1 MDHWL
6 RCNDIVI
13 TWLQNTMSVDIKSST
28 LYAETAHQLWKELE
42 QRLAQQ
48 NAPRIYEVKQG
59 IATIMQNQDTVS
71 MYYSKLKTLLDEL
84 MNYESIPNCTC
95 GGLKTIVDNHE
106 RDWVMKFLM
115 GLNDTYKAL
124 KAQIL
129 LIKPFPSLNEV
140 YSIIQQE
147 EKRRQISV
155 DTSVGDSM
163 AMIATARD
171 VGRQNITS
179 QRKYYCTF
187 CKMPGHSLER
197 CFKANPEKPVCSHC
211 RMPGHVAEKCFKLH
225 GYPPGHKLHGK
236 GRPAFA
242 NQVTTLMPPG
252 HEQINNNQAT
262 LTQEQYSQLIAL
274 LKSQPSHSHTAS
286 LNQVHSLSH
295 SESDMSKISGPFNL
309 ENDWNG

>member
-1 MDHWL
+1 
-6 RCNDIVI
+6 
-13 TWLQNTMSVDIKSST
+13 
-28 LYAETAHQLWKELE
+28 
-42 QRLAQQ
+42 
-48 NAPRIYEVKQG
+48 
-59 IATIMQNQDTVS
+59 MQNQDTVS

-179 QRKYYCTF
+179 QK
-187 CKMPGHSLER
+187 R

-286 LNQVHSLSH
+286 LNQKLFY
-295 SESDMSKISGPFNL
+295 SGPFNL

>member
-1 MDHWL
+1 MADSINSNANQNANPNSNISDPSQPNSPYFIGSNDSSGVLLVTQMLDSSNYHSWARSMKRALRIKNKLGFVDGSICEPSEADSPLMNHWL

-179 QRKYYCTF
+179 QRKKVF
-187 CKMPGHSLER
+187 
-197 CFKANPEKPVCSHC
+197 
-211 RMPGHVAEKCFKLH
+211 
-225 GYPPGHKLHGK
+225 
-236 GRPAFA
+236 
-242 NQVTTLMPPG
+242 
-252 HEQINNNQAT
+252 
-262 LTQEQYSQLIAL
+262 
-274 LKSQPSHSHTAS
+274 
-286 LNQVHSLSH
+286 
-295 SESDMSKISGPFNL
+295 
-309 ENDWNG
+309 